1 MAITE
6 QQWNEIQSQ
15 LRGVHGEVILRL
27 EDVKITLSKG
37 ILGENQLAIAVYLN
51 GTIKPSMGMPDMTE
65 QFNPVT
71 ELLWHKRTRA
81 IYPPTRRKQILK
93 TFTKKDLKARN
104 IDLDKKHVWYEP
116 FFTKF
121 NPLKTQ
127 YSKLEK
133 LEVISIG
140 YQAKSA

>member
-6 QQWNEIQSQ
+6 SQWETIQSELQ
-15 LRGVHGEVILRL
+15 LLSGEVSLRF
-27 EDVKITLSKG
+27 EDVTIKLCKG
-37 ILGENQLAIAVYLN
+37 LIGENQLAILVYLN
-51 GTIKPSMGMPDMTE
+51 GKIKPAIGMPDMPE
-65 QFNPVT
+65 QFNSVT

-127 YSKLEK
+127 YSKLDK

>member
-1 MAITE
+1 MSITN
-6 QQWNEIQSQ
+6 QQWQDIQTQ
-15 LRGVHGEVILRL
+15 LYGTHGEVVLRL
-27 EDVKITLSKG
+27 DDVKITLNKG
-37 ILGENQLAIAVYLN
+37 LLGENQLAIAVYLN
-51 GTIKPSMGMPDMTE
+51 GTIKPSMGMPDMPE

-81 IYPPTRRKQILK
+81 IYPPSRRKQILK
-93 TFTKKDLKARN
+93 AFTRKDLKTRN
-104 IDLDKKHVWYEP
+104 IDLDKKHLWYEP

>member
-6 QQWNEIQSQ
+6 QQWGEIKTQ
-15 LRGVHGEVILRL
+15 LHGTHGEVVLRL
-27 EDVKITLSKG
+27 EDVKITLSKQL
-37 ILGENQLAIAVYLN
+37 ISESQLAICVYLN
-51 GTIKPSMGMPDMTE
+51 GEIKSSMGQSDFPE
-65 QFNPVT
+65 RFNPVT
-71 ELLWHKRTRA
+71 ALLWHKRTRA
-81 IYPPTRRKQILK
+81 IYPPSRRKKILK

-104 IDLDKKHVWYEP
+104 IDLDKKHLWYEP

-121 NPLKTQ
+121 GPLKTQ
-127 YSKLEK
+127 YSTLDK